1 MYILVICDEEGNM
14 QQMVRK
20 QIYIERR
27 QEARLK
33 RLARQQGVSEAEIIR
48 RALDREL
55 ESGSRSSLRRNP
67 DAWKEAL
74 AFMESRRRLAVPEQE
89 PYRWRREDAYE
100 ERLEK
105 LARKLDPGKPQ

>member
-1 MYILVICDEEGNM
+1 M

-33 RLARQQGVSEAEIIR
+33 RLARQRGVSEAEIIR

-55 ESGSRSSLRRNP
+55 EIGSTSNVGHSP
-67 DAWKEAL
+67 DAWKQAVE
-74 AFMESRRRLAVPEQE
+74 FMESLRAQGPAPEQ
-89 PYRWRREDAYE
+89 RRDWKREDAYE
-100 ERLEK
+100 ERLS
-105 LARKLDPGKPQ
+105 RYGDHSS

>member
-1 MYILVICDEEGNM
+1 M

-33 RLARQQGVSEAEIIR
+33 RLAKQRGVSEAEIIR
-48 RALDREL
+48 HALDREL
-55 ESGSRSSLRRNP
+55 DTGATANVQHNP
-67 DAWKEAL
+67 DAWKQAL
-74 AFMESRRRLAVPEQE
+74 EFMQSRRRLVTSGEE

-100 ERLEK
+100 ERLNH
-105 LARKLDPGKPQ
+105 LSRKIE